1 MEKRKPILQVKQL
14 SKNFPGVKA
23 LSNVDFSLRPGEIH
37 GLVGENG
44 AGKSTLIKIITG
56 FYQKDSGEVL
66 LDGKSLH
73 LHSPAEAA
81 TFGISTVYQEIN
93 LIPYLTV
100 AENIFLGRQPVS
112 RFGKINWEQIN
123 LHAQKALQN
132 LDIHIDVTQPLSSY
146 SVATQQMIA
155 IARALD
161 ISAKILILDEPTSSL
176 DPAEV
181 NQLFS
186 VMKKLMNEG
195 IGIIFITHFLDQI
208 YRITD
213 TITVLRNGELIGE
226 YSTKSLPHVNL
237 VEKILGKELSEFEL
251 KAKEKEKEKKESRPD
266 SLLVSQRSRGP
277 SARQADKKVFYRVK
291 GMERKNSISA
301 FDLDIRET
309 EVLGLAGLLGS
320 GRTEIARLL
329 FGIDQPHKGK
339 RILNEKEIAVFSPR
353 KAVENSF
360 GFCPEDRKADGIIP
374 DLTVRENIILALQ
387 ARKGIFKNLSRKKQ
401 DEIAQKY
408 INVLRI
414 AVPSSEQLVKNL
426 SGGNQQKVIIAR
438 WLASEPKFLILDEP
452 TRGIDVG
459 AKAEIQ
465 KIILSLSREGMAI
478 LFISSEM
485 EEVIRCSDRVII
497 LRDRK
502 KLAELTGEQINEKTI
517 MHTIAGGVIK

>member
-1 MEKRKPILQVKQL
+1 MKEGKPILQVKQL
-14 SKNFPGVKA
+14 CKNFPGVRA
-23 LSNVDFSLRPGEIH
+23 LHKVDFSLRPGEIH

-44 AGKSTLIKIITG
+44 AGKSTLIKVITG
-56 FYQKDSGEVL
+56 CYQKDSGEVL
-66 LDGKSLH
+66 LDEKNLQ

-112 RFGKINWEQIN
+112 RFCKINWKEIN
-123 LHAQKALQN
+123 ARAQKALEK

-146 SVATQQMIA
+146 SVAIQQMIA

-186 VMKKLMNEG
+186 VMKKLKDDG

-213 TITVLRNGELIGE
+213 TITILRNGELVGE
-226 YSTKSLPHVNL
+226 YTTKSLPRVNL
-237 VEKILGKELSEFEL
+237 VEKMLGKELSEFEF
-251 KAKEKEKEKKESRPD
+251 KAKEEEKEKRESKRE
-266 SLLVSQRSRGP
+266 
-277 SARQADKKVFYRVK
+277 VFYQVK
-291 GMERKNSISA
+291 DMERKKSISA
-301 FDLDIRET
+301 FDLDIRES

-339 RILNEKEIAVFSPR
+339 RILNGKEIVAFSPR
-353 KAVENSF
+353 KAVENYF

-401 DEIAQKY
+401 DEIAKKY
-408 INVLRI
+408 IDALRI
-414 AVPSSEQLVKNL
+414 ALPSAEQLVKNL

-438 WLASEPKFLILDEP
+438 WLASGPKFLILDEP

-465 KIILSLSREGMAI
+465 KIILSLSREGMSI
-478 LFISSEM
+478 LFISSEI
-485 EEVIRCSDRVII
+485 EEVIRCSDRVVI

-502 KLAELTGEQINEKTI
+502 KLAELSGEQINERTI
-517 MHTIAGGVIK
+517 MHAIAEGVIE